1 MQEMF
6 REAMPGTKIA
16 IGILEHLLNSFSDK
30 KRMKECS
37 RPTANRPAVKCQD
50 PELEIL
56 LFQNVKRQQETKPV
70 SQNRKYQLKQ

>member
-1 MQEMF
+1 
-6 REAMPGTKIA
+6 

-70 SQNRKYQLKQ
+70 S